1 MLLVQSKM
9 EGHGVGPAGA
19 TRVNIAPDEED
30 LTDCSEFC
38 EDAMITH
45 ISGVEDQGRS
55 QLFECGKET
64 RMRPSVGI
72 RDDCDD
78 GVFNPWEVDRS
89 CDTFLRHR
97 RIHPDGGEKNVLYW
111 EHLELEY

>member
-9 EGHGVGPAGA
+9 EGHGVGPIGS
-19 TRVNIAPDEED
+19 TRINIATDEKD
-30 LTDCSEFC
+30 LTDSSEFC

-45 ISGVEDQGRS
+45 ISGVENQGRS
-55 QLFECGKET
+55 HLFECGKET

-78 GVFNPWEVDRS
+78 GAFNS
-89 CDTFLRHR
+89 
-97 RIHPDGGEKNVLYW
+97 
-111 EHLELEY
+111 